1 MYTSNGTS
9 YLYNIPVEMIED
21 SNLDTDNYYG
31 KLRPI
36 IKHHAIGSA
45 FEQLCRSVENP
56 AGSGYADYGNTEC
69 ILMETWTLPDMVHLV
84 GKYKNT
90 IQSGSSVVSGPA
102 AHPYTIYYNQA
113 NPRTPE
119 FVRNDAKTISVDSS
133 YRLLSYGFAESTGWG
148 VNSQWELTGSGSYST
163 TPLAMRIN
171 LKQLFSLAKTK
182 FPTDTSLYIVM
193 DIIGIIKKGI
203 GDSKLD
209 TGAGMQVLLSER
221 RQYSGGG
228 SLTNSVA
235 FKKSSSAY
243 NLGAGTIM
251 QVTPTQTTRTMF
263 TAHGVLLGRTLGGS
277 TDYSSANTWELDFTP
292 IIPTHTETTQQGTN
306 YGIWRPS
313 MRISVCCKRP

>member
-1 MYTSNGTS
+1 MYTGDGSN
-9 YLYNIPVEMIED
+9 YIYNIPVEMIED
-21 SNLDTDNYYG
+21 SNLDSDIYYG

-36 IKHHAIGSA
+36 IKHHAIGPA

-56 AGSGYADYGNTEC
+56 AGSGYADYGNTEG

-119 FVRNDAKTISVDSS
+119 FVRNDAKLISIDSG
-133 YRLLSYGFAESTGWG
+133 YRLLSYAFAESSGWG
-148 VNSQWELTGSGSYST
+148 VSSQWELTGSGSYST

-171 LKQLFSLAKTK
+171 LKQLFSFAKTK

-235 FKKSSSAY
+235 FKKSSSSY
-243 NLGAGTIM
+243 NLGAGDIM
-251 QVTPTQTTRTMF
+251 QVSSTQTTRTMF
-263 TAHGVLLGRTLGGS
+263 TAHGVILGRTLGGS

-292 IIPTHTETTQQGTN
+292 IIPTHVETTQQGTN